1 MVDMQISCMIRVD
14 ISCKHLRIYIPPIQ
28 IEESVSANMHQSSI
42 DNGGISDNI
51 AIEHGS
57 QSFISDSFSS
67 VIYPLNMVIFQ
78 FAM

>member
-42 DNGGISDNI
+42 DNGGISDNLI
-51 AIEHGS
+51 
-57 QSFISDSFSS
+57 
-67 VIYPLNMVIFQ
+67 
-78 FAM
+78 